1 MRKNKVDMH
10 AITHRKAKDCTCYD
24 CTKEETRNYLNLLNN
39 KNVLEQGQNGQNE
52 NQSETGRLS

>member
-24 CTKEETRNYLNLLNN
+24 CTKEETRNYLKNQ
-39 KNVLEQGQNGQNE
+39 NVLEQGQNGQNE